1 DYIDGTM
8 PPERYGSM
16 AGSGYA
22 AADRDDWYGDDC
34 GYGGGGGL
42 ISHQSAIYVFTAGA
56 FLTFILYRA
65 IKDFE
70 TAAGGGRR
78 SNFFFEDILHGK
90 IKKHS
95 FNMPICQDSY
105 TCIK

>member
-1 DYIDGTM
+1 MYDYVDGTM
-8 PPERYGSM
+8 PERYGNL
-16 AGSGYA
+16 AASGY

-34 GYGGGGGL
+34 GYGGGGL

-78 SNFFFEDILHGK
+78 SNFFFDDIIHGK
-90 IKKHS
+90 NIKHLQNK
-95 FNMPICQDSY
+95 I
-105 TCIK
+105 